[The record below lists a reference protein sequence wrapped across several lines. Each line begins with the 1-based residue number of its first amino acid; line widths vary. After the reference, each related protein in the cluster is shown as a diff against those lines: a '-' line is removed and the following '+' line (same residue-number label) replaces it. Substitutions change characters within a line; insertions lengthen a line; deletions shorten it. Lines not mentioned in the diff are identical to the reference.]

1 MLPTEP
7 KNCIPVFHSHMP
19 SFSLG
24 DLLGDREVCWESS
37 PSLWSHALSQPW
49 TGIGLKKRGPT
60 TSGKRKPVILFHFC
74 FLPLL
79 QTAAKNKT
87 KEKPQNKKQ
96 TQHGNTQEKVKRRLN
111 QQIETPWC
119 DVNRR
124 HKGQVRWD
132 FWKVF
137 YSQQNGCK
145 KKKQVQP
152 HNDAFLL

>member
-7 KNCIPVFHSHMP
+7 KNCSPVFHSHMP

-24 DLLGDREVCWESS
+24 DLLGDREVCWESR
-37 PSLWSHALSQPW
+37 PSLWSHALSQLW
-49 TGIGLKKRGPT
+49 TGVGLKKKLADNIRKKKTCYPLSFLFFDRQCQKKNQT
-60 TSGKRKPVILFHFC
+60 TK
-74 FLPLL
+74 
-79 QTAAKNKT
+79 
-87 KEKPQNKKQ
+87 KPQNKKQ
-96 TQHGNTQEKVKRRLN
+96 TQHGNTQEKAKWWLN

-124 HKGQVRWD
+124 HKGRVRWD

-145 KKKQVQP
+145 KITSAAP
-152 HNDAFLL
+152 